1 MSEDKTN
8 TTDLYIVE
16 NCLGQKLKATNR
28 MVTNAY
34 DLALK
39 PTGLSGNQFTILVAT
54 SIMGPVSITDLS
66 EPLLM
71 DRTTLTRNLKPLEAA
86 NLIHVND
93 GFGRKREL
101 TLSQKGVE
109 LLAQAKPL
117 WKQAQLLI
125 ASKLG
130 DDISEV
136 VKALPAKILKSN
148 L

>member
-1 MSEDKTN
+1 MSESETIIP
-8 TTDLYIVE
+8 DLYISE
-16 NCLGQKLKATNR
+16 NCLGQKLKAANR

-86 NLIHVND
+86 NLIEVND

-101 TLSQKGVE
+101 TLSQKGADV
-109 LLAQAKPL
+109 LAHAKPF
-117 WKQAQLLI
+117 WKQAQVLL
-125 ASKLG
+125 ADKLG
-130 DDISEV
+130 NDISEV
-136 VKALPAKILKSN
+136 VKALPAKILKSD
-148 L
+148 